1 MNVELI
7 REIDSCFIPTFAKY
21 IKEQLIG
28 AIYTFVTEGSVL
40 SFTDESN
47 SRERIKKIGKNKILQ
62 ALMMHVVK
70 LDAYTN
76 IKTTRGIV
84 EFSKNYTNHSVG
96 ESELRL
102 FETLSLS
109 VTDVFNK
116 TAIYDAEK
124 ILLSDYKALYNII
137 YSFVDFRYVKNRIT
151 ELEKGYFNNE
161 LHLAIIREIEEYY
174 IRKENV

>member
-7 REIDSCFIPTFAKY
+7 KEIDSCFIPTFAKY

-28 AIYTFVTEGSVL
+28 AIYTYLTEDNVN
-40 SFTDESN
+40 SFTDENS
-47 SRERIKKIGKNKILQ
+47 SRERIKKIGKNKILE

-76 IKTTRGIV
+76 IKATRGIV
-84 EFSKNYTNHSVG
+84 DFSKNYTNHSIG

-116 TAIYDAEK
+116 TAIKDAEK
-124 ILLSDYKALYNII
+124 ILLSDYKALYNVI
-137 YSFVDFRYVKNRIT
+137 YSFVDYRYVKNRIA
-151 ELEKGYFNNE
+151 ELEKKYYDSE